1 MHLSAKEKERL
12 RNAYGEWAV
21 ITGASSGI
29 GLELARRAAEA
40 GINTVLVARNEDKLM
55 ATAKELTATYGVATR
70 VIAADVSEPGGLK
83 WIIDVTADLK
93 VGLFIAS
100 AGFGNSGPFL
110 KSSVAEEVDM
120 LRVNCES
127 LLVLTHHFARRFTE
141 QRRGG
146 IILMSSIVAF
156 QGVPYAAHYAA
167 TKAYVQTLAEG
178 LAAELRP
185 NNVDVLAAAPGPVK
199 SGFGSR
205 AGMKMAQS
213 LQPAAIGVPIFAALG
228 KKHTVFPG
236 GLTKLLMTGL
246 QTVPRWGK
254 VKIME
259 KVMRG
264 MTQHQKEMSS
274 TTSKLRS
281 Q

>member
-1 MHLSAKEKERL
+1 MFLSDKEKERL
-12 RNAYGEWAV
+12 RKAYGEWAV

-29 GLELARRAAEA
+29 GLELARRVADA
-40 GINTVLVARNEDKLM
+40 GINAVLVARNEDKLV

-83 WIIDVTADLK
+83 WIMDVTADLK

-100 AGFGNSGPFL
+100 AGYGTSGPFL
-110 KSSVAEEVDM
+110 ISSIEEEVNM
-120 LRVNCES
+120 LRVNCDA

-185 NNVDVLAAAPGPVK
+185 
-199 SGFGSR
+199 
-205 AGMKMAQS
+205 
-213 LQPAAIGVPIFAALG
+213 
-228 KKHTVFPG
+228 
-236 GLTKLLMTGL
+236 LT
-246 QTVPRWGK
+246 
-254 VKIME
+254 
-259 KVMRG
+259 
-264 MTQHQKEMSS
+264 
-274 TTSKLRS
+274 
-281 Q
+281 